1 MRVLR
6 SPVWLFLVLGVL
18 TVVAIVIGTQ
28 RLAGQ
33 AAADEALSEARRT
46 TEVLAR
52 SVAQPDLPEGLV
64 RGNKGAID
72 RVDRSVLERLQV
84 RQVRRII
91 IWKPDGTIV
100 YSNAGDL
107 IDQQVPLDAARRRA
121 LQTGETGSRIVRPG
135 GGLSGSSDGAVQTF
149 TRMRSPQGEP
159 LLFEAHYSLGQIE
172 VRRQEIFDSFRL
184 ITLGPPL
191 LLIAVVTLM
200 LSLLTRQLTRA
211 GHERERLLSSAIDA
225 SDAERRRI
233 ARDLHDGV
241 VQDLAGT
248 AYSVSALAR
257 APQTPPSDRGTLA
270 AAGASLR
277 DGLTALRSL
286 LAEIHPPELGADG
299 LAPALDDLVAPAAR
313 SGIHASVSV
322 SGAEGAPDETVAL
335 VWRVAQEA
343 VRNAIRHSRA
353 STLAVTVRGEGPELV
368 LEVVDDGVGFD
379 PAAARDR
386 GQYGLRGLRS
396 LVNDCGGR
404 LQVRSSPG
412 EGTTVRMD
420 VRVARGSRRGTR

>member
-6 SPVWLFLVLGVL
+6 SPVSLFLALGVI
-18 TVVAIVIGTQ
+18 TVVVIVIGTQ
-28 RLAGQ
+28 RLAAQ
-33 AAADEALSEARRT
+33 AAADEALSEARST
-46 TEVLAR
+46 TKVLAR

-72 RVDRSVLERLQV
+72 RVDRSVLKRLQV
-84 RQVRRII
+84 KQVRRII
-91 IWKPDGTIV
+91 IWKPDGTII

-107 IDQQVPLDAARRRA
+107 IDQQVPLDPARKRA
-121 LQTGETGSRIVRPG
+121 LQTGETGSRIVAPG
-135 GGLSGSSDGAVQTF
+135 EELPGPPDGSVQTF
-149 TRMRSPQGEP
+149 TRITSPRGEP
-159 LLFEAHYSLGQIE
+159 LLFEVHYSLDQIE

-184 ITLGPPL
+184 ITVGPSL

-257 APQTPPSDRGTLA
+257 APETPSANRGTLV

-286 LAEIHPPELGADG
+286 LAEIHPPELGAGG

-313 SGIHASVSV
+313 SGIHVSVSV

-343 VRNAIRHSRA
+343 VRNATRHSEA
-353 STLAVTVRGEGPELV
+353 TTLAVTVRGDQRQLV

-379 PAAARDR
+379 PGVSRD
-386 GQYGLRGLRS
+386 GGEYGLRGLRS
-396 LVNDCGGR
+396 LVQDCGGR
-404 LQVRSSPG
+404 LEVRSSPG

-420 VRVARGSRRGTR
+420 VRVDRGARRGTR